1 MKNLRIS
8 VYKSGHK
15 EPDKIINMPLTS
27 LHIAL
32 ELLPRR
38 IKSSLENDGIDLN
51 ECRELTKEKELR
63 GTLIEIEQPNE
74 RIVISVE
81 SVADEKRK

>member
-8 VYKSGHK
+8 VYKPGHK

-32 ELLPRR
+32 ELLPQR
-38 IKSSLENDGIDLN
+38 IRSSLDNDGIDLT
-51 ECRELTKEKELR
+51 ECRELTKVKELR

-74 RIVISVE
+74 RMVISVE

>member
-27 LHIAL
+27 LHVAL
-32 ELLPRR
+32 ELLPQKIR
-38 IKSSLENDGIDLN
+38 SSLDHDGIDLT
-51 ECRELTKEKELR
+51 ECRELTKAKELR
-63 GTLIEIEQPNE
+63 GTLIEIEEPNE
-74 RIVISVE
+74 RMVISIE

>member
-8 VYKSGHK
+8 VYRSGHK

-27 LHIAL
+27 LHVAL
-32 ELLPRR
+32 ELLPQGIR
-38 IKSSLENDGIDLN
+38 SALDSDGIDLT
-51 ECRELTKEKELR
+51 ECRELTKVKELR

-74 RIVISVE
+74 RMVISVE
-81 SVADEKRK
+81 PVEEDKRK

>member
-1 MKNLRIS
+1 MRNLRIS
-8 VYKSGHK
+8 VYRSGHK

-27 LHIAL
+27 LHVAL
-32 ELLPRR
+32 ELLPQGIR
-38 IKSSLENDGIDLN
+38 SALDSDGIDLT

-74 RIVISVE
+74 RMVISVE
-81 SVADEKRK
+81 PVAEDKRK

>member
-8 VYKSGHK
+8 VYRSGHK

-27 LHIAL
+27 LHVAL
-32 ELLPRR
+32 ELLPQGIR
-38 IKSSLENDGIDLN
+38 SALDSDGIDLT
-51 ECRELTKEKELR
+51 ECRELTKVKELR

-74 RIVISVE
+74 RMVISVE
-81 SVADEKRK
+81 SVEEDKRK

>member
-8 VYKSGHK
+8 VYRSGHK

-27 LHIAL
+27 LHVAL
-32 ELLPRR
+32 ELLPQGIR
-38 IKSSLENDGIDLN
+38 SALDSDGIDLT
-51 ECRELTKEKELR
+51 ECRELTKVKELR

-74 RIVISVE
+74 RMVISVE
-81 SVADEKRK
+81 PVAEDKRK

>member
-8 VYKSGHK
+8 VFKPGQK
-15 EPDKIINMPLTS
+15 EPDKIINMPLAS

-32 ELLPRR
+32 GLLPQR
-38 IKSSLENDGIDLN
+38 IRSSLDNDGIDLT
-51 ECRELTKEKELR
+51 ECSELNKVKELR